1 MNSYK
6 EGRLPLVLLV
16 WLELGEMEGNR
27 MHRLQR
33 TDARTEEMRTE
44 YECEFGIGVGE

>member
-1 MNSYK
+1 MNSCK
-6 EGRLPLVLLV
+6 EGRLPLVLFV

-33 TDARTEEMRTE
+33 TDACMGDTKIE